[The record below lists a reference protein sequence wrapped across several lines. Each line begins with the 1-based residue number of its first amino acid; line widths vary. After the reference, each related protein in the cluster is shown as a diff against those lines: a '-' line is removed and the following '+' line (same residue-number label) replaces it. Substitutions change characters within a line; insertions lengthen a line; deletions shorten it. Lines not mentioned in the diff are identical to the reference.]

1 MQKSAV
7 VVMGE
12 MTQVQINLGDRS
24 YSVVVGRGV
33 LAEVS
38 VMLPAKAQRVAV
50 VTQVGIPDSYVP
62 PFPGRAVS
70 IHHIG
75 VGEEHKSL
83 STIEKL
89 CREFA
94 QHGLTRSDV
103 VVAVGGG
110 MVTDVAGF
118 AAASYHRGIPVVHVA
133 TSLLAM
139 IDAAVGGK
147 TGVNIPEGKNLVGA
161 FWQPSGVVCDLE
173 VLETLSESEMRC
185 GLGEMAKY
193 HFIVR
198 ENLNEIPFDERVAR
212 CIQIK
217 GDIVAADER
226 EGGIRA
232 FLNYGHTLAHAL
244 EIDTDFSIAHGEAVS
259 IGVLYAAHVAHRM
272 GRISDDRV
280 NEHYHVVHDV
290 YGLRRPLPNG
300 LTIESL
306 IAAMGR
312 DKKAVDSLTFVLD
325 SATGLEVVPG
335 IETSVLKQAYGDLET
350 RLSNL

>member
-1 MQKSAV
+1 
-7 VVMGE
+7 MGE

-33 LAEVS
+33 LAEAS
-38 VMLPAKAQRVAV
+38 AMLPAKAQRVAV

-147 TGVNIPEGKNLVGA
+147 TGINIPEGKNLVGA
-161 FWQPSGVVCDLE
+161 FWQPSGVVCDLD
-173 VLETLSESEMRC
+173 VLETLSEREMRC

-244 EIDTDFSIAHGEAVS
+244 EIDTDFSIAHGEAVA

-272 GRISDDRV
+272 GRISSERV
-280 NEHYHVVHDV
+280 DQHYHVVHDV

-300 LTIESL
+300 VTIDSL
-306 IAAMGR
+306 IEAMGR

-335 IETSVLKQAYGDLET
+335 IETDVLQQAYSDLEA

>member
-1 MQKSAV
+1 M
-7 VVMGE
+7 VVMSE
-12 MTQVQINLGDRS
+12 MTQVQIDLGDRS

-38 VMLPAKAQRVAV
+38 AMLPAKAQRVAV

-62 PFPGRAVS
+62 SFPGRSVS
-70 IHHIG
+70 VHYIG
-75 VGEEHKSL
+75 AGEEHKSL
-83 STIEKL
+83 STIENL

-161 FWQPSGVVCDLE
+161 FWQPSGVVCDLN
-173 VLETLSESEMRC
+173 VLETLSEREMRC

-272 GRISDDRV
+272 GRISGERV
-280 NEHYHVVHDV
+280 QQHPE
-290 YGLRRPLPNG
+290 PL
-300 LTIESL
+300 SL
-306 IAAMGR
+306 LGSTEEE
-312 DKKAVDSLTFVLD
+312 DLQLV
-325 SATGLEVVPG
+325 TGG
-335 IETSVLKQAYGDLET
+335 G
-350 RLSNL
+350 